1 MKVYDITV
9 FTNVLTKEQIQ
20 KRYWR
25 INYVEGINRGIKLA
39 CWVLSDDRVLPKV
52 IGVYLSAEE
61 YKELLEY
68 KHMYE
73 NLCK

>member
-1 MKVYDITV
+1 MPRHIDANKAIEILRT
-9 FTNVLTKEQIQ
+9 FKTSESPNNHEQ
-20 KRYWR
+20 
-25 INYVEGINRGIKLA
+25 GINRGIKLA

-52 IGVYLSAEE
+52 SGVCLTEEE

-73 NLCK
+73 DLCN

>member
-1 MKVYDITV
+1 MPRHVDANKAIEILRTFRDSEARGGY
-9 FTNVLTKEQIQ
+9 EQ
-20 KRYWR
+20 
-25 INYVEGINRGIKLA
+25 GINRGIKLA
-39 CWVLSDDRVLPKV
+39 CRVLSDDRVLPKV
-52 IGVYLSAEE
+52 IGVYLPAEE